1 MLLNWKRGIVNGR
14 RIFGISICH
23 YVIVRK
29 DVIKMKKIKT
39 LFERKFEGHK
49 IVGITDKLTDFGFEW
64 PIKGE

>member
-1 MLLNWKRGIVNGR
+1 
-14 RIFGISICH
+14 
-23 YVIVRK
+23 
-29 DVIKMKKIKT
+29 MKKIKT